1 MSAVDSGAASVD
13 VEVQRVIAAPPD
25 EVASYAGD
33 PGNAPEWYVN
43 IVAARWRTSPPLTV
57 GSQVDFEA
65 RFLGKRLVYTYEV
78 VELVPGSRL
87 VMRTAEGPFPMET
100 TYSWEAAPGGTLMRL
115 RNRGRPRGPAAVAA
129 PVMAAAMRR
138 ATTKDLERLA
148 GLLER

>member
-1 MSAVDSGAASVD
+1 MSVVDSEAASVD

-25 EVASYAGD
+25 EVAAYAGD
-33 PGNAPEWYVN
+33 PGHAPDWYVN

-57 GSQVDFEA
+57 GSQIDFEA
-65 RFLGKRLVYTYEV
+65 RFMGKRLVYTYEV
-78 VELVPGSRL
+78 VDLDPGRRL

-100 TYSWEAAPGGTLMRL
+100 TYTWEPAPGGTLMRL
-115 RNRGRPRGPAAVAA
+115 RNRGRPRGLAAVAT

-138 ATTKDLERLA
+138 ATAKDLERLA